1 MNHLTILT
9 SVIHPGQWNEKIR
22 DESERLVSSG
32 KADER
37 GSSAPIS
44 SNIIDRAPV
53 DPTPFGHFAHYSL
66 IHRLSNIGQRLEKK
80 KRNRERTKR
89 KDEENKEMLFV
100 FLMRKFIIS
109 DYR

>member
-22 DESERLVSSG
+22 DESKRLVSSG

-44 SNIIDRAPV
+44 SKIIDRAHV
-53 DPTPFGHFAHYSL
+53 DPTPFGHFAHHFIDSPFVKYWK
-66 IHRLSNIGQRLEKK
+66 NAWGK
-80 KRNRERTKR
+80 KRKRERKR
-89 KDEENKEMLFV
+89 KKM
-100 FLMRKFIIS
+100 KIT
-109 DYR
+109 

>member
-53 DPTPFGHFAHYSL
+53 DPTPF
-66 IHRLSNIGQRLEKK
+66 
-80 KRNRERTKR
+80 
-89 KDEENKEMLFV
+89 
-100 FLMRKFIIS
+100 
-109 DYR
+109 